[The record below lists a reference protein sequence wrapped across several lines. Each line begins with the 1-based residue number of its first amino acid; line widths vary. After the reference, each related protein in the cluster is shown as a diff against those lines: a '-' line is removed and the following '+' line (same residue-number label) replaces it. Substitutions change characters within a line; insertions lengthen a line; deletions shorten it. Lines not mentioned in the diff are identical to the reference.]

1 MIGTMHGTLRG
12 KRDDMLNQAYWL
24 TNVTLEQGYVT
35 EEGQVTGTQTKKA
48 NLRVENGIITE
59 MKDEGA
65 ELQTDLPQYNAKG
78 QLLLPSFEEAH
89 IHLDKTYYDGPWQAV
104 RRISSIFERIE
115 EEKVL
120 LPKLLPDAK
129 RQAESIL
136 HLIQGYG
143 STHVRSHCNI
153 EPVSGLKRLEA
164 TRQAL
169 ETFKGKLSSEIVA
182 FPQHGLLRSNSV
194 ELMHEAMQEGAAI
207 VGGLDPHTVDEHIE
221 KSLHAM
227 VDLAVQHQAGI
238 DIHLH
243 DRNEPGKQTLQRLVD
258 LTEEAGLQGKVT
270 VSHAF
275 WFAQAE
281 PQEAE
286 DMAKRMAA
294 LGMSVASTVPI
305 GKMVMPLPMLHR
317 VGVNVKLA
325 TDSLTD
331 HWSPFGSG
339 DQLEKAGRFAELY
352 GFNDERSLSQ
362 SLGFIT
368 GGVTPLDTEGNQVW
382 PKVGDSA
389 SFVLVQASCSAEAV
403 ARKSARQ
410 AVWYKGQMVS
420 GTV

>member
-1 MIGTMHGTLRG
+1 
-12 KRDDMLNQAYWL
+12 MLKQAYWL
-24 TNVTLEQGYVT
+24 TNVALERGFVA

-48 NLRVENGIITE
+48 HLRVEDGIIAE
-59 MKDEGA
+59 IKDDGT
-65 ELQTDLPQYNAKG
+65 ELQTNLPQYDARG
-78 QLLLPSFEEAH
+78 LLLLPSFEEAH
-89 IHLDKTYYDGPWQAV
+89 IHLDKTYYDGPWKAV

-136 HLIQGYG
+136 SLIQGYG

-169 ETFKGKLSSEIVA
+169 ESFSGKISSEIVA

-194 ELMHEAMQEGAAI
+194 ELMLQAMEEGATI
-207 VGGLDPHTVDEHIE
+207 VGGLDPHTLDEQIE
-221 KSLHAM
+221 KSLHVM

-243 DRNEPGKQTLQRLVD
+243 DRNEPGKQTLQQLAD
-258 LTEEAGLQGKVT
+258 LTEEAGLQGKIT

-275 WFAQAE
+275 WFAQAD
-281 PQEAE
+281 PQEAQ
-286 DMAKRMAA
+286 DLAQRMAS
-294 LGMSVASTVPI
+294 LGMSIASTVPI
-305 GKMVMPLPMLHR
+305 GKMIMPLPMLHR
-317 VGVNVKLA
+317 MGVNVKLA

-352 GFNDERSLSQ
+352 GYNDELSLSQ

-368 GGVTPLDTEGNQVW
+368 GGVTPLDSEGNQVW
-382 PKVGDSA
+382 PKAGDTA

-403 ARKSARQ
+403 ARRSARQ
-410 AVWYKGQMVS
+410 AVWYKGQLVS

>member
-1 MIGTMHGTLRG
+1 
-12 KRDDMLNQAYWL
+12 MLKQEYWL
-24 TNVTLEQGYVT
+24 TNVSLEQSYVM
-35 EEGQVTGTQTKKA
+35 EDGQVTGTRTSLGH
-48 NLRVENGIITE
+48 LRIEDGVIAAIVDGDTE
-59 MKDEGA
+59 LTS
-65 ELQTDLPQYNAKG
+65 ELPKVDGKG
-78 QLLLPSFEEAH
+78 LLLLPSFEEAH
-89 IHLDKTYYDGPWQAV
+89 IHLDKTYYDSPWKAV

-136 HLIQGYG
+136 SLIQGYG

-164 TRQAL
+164 TKQAL
-169 ETFKGKLSSEIVA
+169 ETFSGKISSEIVA

-194 ELMHEAMQEGAAI
+194 ELMRQSMAEGATH

-221 KSLHAM
+221 KSLNVM
-227 VDLAVQHQAGI
+227 VELAVQYQAGI

-243 DRNEPGKQTLQRLVD
+243 DSGEPGKQTLLQLAD

-275 WFAQAE
+275 WFARAE
-281 PQEAE
+281 QQETE
-286 DMAKRMAA
+286 DMAKRMAS

-305 GKMVMPLPMLHR
+305 GKMMMPLPMLHKY
-317 VGVNVKLA
+317 GVNVKLA

-331 HWSPFGSG
+331 HWSPFGNG

-352 GFNDERSLSQ
+352 GYNDERSLAQ
-362 SLGFIT
+362 SLAFVTNGI
-368 GGVTPLDTEGNQVW
+368 TPLDSEGQQVW
-382 PKVGDSA
+382 PKVGDTA
-389 SFVLVQASCSAEAV
+389 SFVLVEASCSAEAV
-403 ARKSARQ
+403 ARRSARQ
-410 AVWYKGQMVS
+410 AVWFEGRLVS
-420 GTV
+420 GSVE

>member
-1 MIGTMHGTLRG
+1 
-12 KRDDMLNQAYWL
+12 MLNQAYWL

-143 STHVRSHCNI
+143 STLVRSHCNI

-169 ETFKGKLSSEIVA
+169 ETFSGKLSSEIVA
-182 FPQHGLLRSNSV
+182 FPQHGLLRS
-194 ELMHEAMQEGAAI
+194 I
-207 VGGLDPHTVDEHIE
+207 
-221 KSLHAM
+221 
-227 VDLAVQHQAGI
+227 
-238 DIHLH
+238 
-243 DRNEPGKQTLQRLVD
+243 R
-258 LTEEAGLQGKVT
+258 
-270 VSHAF
+270 
-275 WFAQAE
+275 
-281 PQEAE
+281 
-286 DMAKRMAA
+286 
-294 LGMSVASTVPI
+294 
-305 GKMVMPLPMLHR
+305 
-317 VGVNVKLA
+317 
-325 TDSLTD
+325 
-331 HWSPFGSG
+331 WS
-339 DQLEKAGRFAELY
+339 
-352 GFNDERSLSQ
+352 
-362 SLGFIT
+362 
-368 GGVTPLDTEGNQVW
+368 
-382 PKVGDSA
+382 
-389 SFVLVQASCSAEAV
+389 
-403 ARKSARQ
+403 
-410 AVWYKGQMVS
+410 
-420 GTV
+420 